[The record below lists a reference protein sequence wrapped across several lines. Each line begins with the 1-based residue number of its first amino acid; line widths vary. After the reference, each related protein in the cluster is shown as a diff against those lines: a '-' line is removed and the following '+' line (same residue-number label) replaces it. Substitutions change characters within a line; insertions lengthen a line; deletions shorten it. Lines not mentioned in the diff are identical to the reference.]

1 VVTKWFN
8 RGQPVVGR
16 QLRSAL
22 DELGHTTFVLAKP
35 KKEVGP
41 RPGALD
47 RDDVWD
53 QPGVTEAAAFEVTSD
68 EYAHWV
74 EANGIEAIFC
84 DQNYQF
90 DEMRRLRERGVRT
103 IGRFVWEHFAP
114 EHVGGAHEAYDVVY
128 SFTRAEQAR
137 YAELGIESPYIPWG
151 CHPELI
157 AIGREARPSTDPP
170 GADAG
175 AQGEGPSRGRGQDVL
190 AGAEQPGGVVQF
202 IFPAGFAGHRKPLGP
217 VLEAFARVPGERLR
231 LLVKAQV
238 ERRHVREAQAAADR
252 DPRITLRVA
261 DEPTHDH
268 LRRFASCDVCL
279 SPARWEGLG
288 LPLYEAIAF
297 GMPSITNDAP
307 PMNEAVRDGVNGAL
321 VPSHPDG
328 SARSGITAV
337 SPDIDELAR
346 AIERLTDDDQRARLA
361 AGAREIRD
369 TERPWE
375 LTVQGIGGLLE
386 RVA

>member
-1 VVTKWFN
+1 VRVGVVSKWFN

-22 DELGHTTFVLAKP
+22 DELGHETFVLARP

-41 RPGALD
+41 RPGAID
-47 RDDVWD
+47 RDDVWN
-53 QPGVTEAAAFEVTSD
+53 QPGVTEASAFEVTSD
-68 EYAHWV
+68 EYEGWV
-74 EANGIEAIFC
+74 QANGIEAVFC

-90 DEMRRLRERGVRT
+90 DEIARLRDRGVRT
-103 IGRFVWEHFAP
+103 IARFVWEHFGP
-114 EHVGGAHEAYDVVY
+114 EHTEGALRAYDIVY

-137 YAELGIESPYIPWG
+137 YEELGIESPYVPWG
-151 CHPELI
+151 CHPELL
-157 AIGREARPSTDPP
+157 AYARDRNPAEA
-170 GADAG
+170 A
-175 AQGEGPSRGRGQDVL
+175 
-190 AGAEQPGGVVQF
+190 AETVTYV
-202 IFPAGFAGHRKPLGP
+202 FPAGFAGHRKPLGP
-217 VLEAFARVPGERLR
+217 VLDAFAQVPEERLR

-238 ERRHVREAQAAADR
+238 ERKHVRAAQDAAER
-252 DPRITLRVA
+252 DSRIVLHVA
-261 DEPTHDH
+261 DDRTADH
-268 LRRFASCDVCL
+268 LQRFASCDVCL

-297 GMPSITNDAP
+297 GMPAITNDAP

-328 SARSGITAV
+328 TARSGIPAV
-337 SPDIDELAR
+337 TPDVDELAR
-346 AIERLTDDDQRARLA
+346 AIERLADDDERARLA
-361 AGAREIRD
+361 SGARQIRD
-369 TERPWE
+369 TERRWK